1 MPLINTRG
9 AASIKG
15 FGFAGFSPTVPGM
28 PTSVSATATSCSA
41 ISVSFTAPACNGGL
55 SIDYYQAV
63 CTSSG
68 TNSAT
73 GSSSPISV
81 SGLSPSTSY
90 TFKVHAHN
98 SQGYGSYSSSTGTA
112 TTNAA
117 RGCQV
122 YVGGTGNYTFT
133 YPTGV
138 TSVSM
143 VLAGPGGNGGCG
155 YSYYCCCA
163 GGTYYVSN
171 GGGWGGGLAYTNNV
185 TVANNRC
192 SSTLPVETGSA
203 NGGAQTSCCRR
214 TIGVKRMVGTC
225 VYYWIHETGSVG
237 EFYGTSQDRGCGSR
251 QVGGYGGSPR
261 YRAGGA
267 GGGNAGYTCIAGG
280 SCSISYTGYPG
291 VGGLAICHP
300 AGYAG
305 TFGGAGGGS
314 AVSASTTQ
322 SGGGG
327 GGGVSLYGR
336 GSNGSG
342 ASAGGNGGG
351 GGSGGSSGAAAS
363 GLNGGNGGSY
373 GGGGGGGGAG
383 SSSYGSKGLGQN
395 GAIRIIWPGNTR
407 TFPSTDVNTP

>member
-28 PTSVSATATSCSA
+28 PTSVSASATSCSA

-138 TSVSM
+138 SSVSL
-143 VLAGPGGNGGCG
+143 LAITPGGNGSDGH
-155 YSYYCCCA
+155 SYYCCCA
-163 GGTYYVSN
+163 GATMYSAGS
-171 GGGWGGGLAYTNNV
+171 GSWGGGLAYKNNV
-185 TVANNRC
+185 TGTGG

-203 NGGAQTSCCRR
+203 NAGIPLSCCRR
-214 TIGVKRMVGTC
+214 ALGVRRPPFTC
-225 VYYWIHETGSVG
+225 VYYWVNGSGSVG
-237 EFYGTSQDRGCGSR
+237 QFYGTSQNRGCGSR
-251 QVGGYGGSPR
+251 QVGGSGGCAI
-261 YRAGGA
+261 YKAGGGGA
-267 GGGNAGYTCIAGG
+267 GTAGYTCIAGS
-280 SCSISYTGYPG
+280 SCSISYTGCPG
-291 VGGLAICHP
+291 RGGCSRCHP
-300 AGYAG
+300 AGHTN
-305 TFGGAGGGS
+305 TFGGGGGGS
-314 AVSASTTQ
+314 SASSSSTQ
-322 SGGGG
+322 VGGGG
-327 GGGVSLYGR
+327 GGGVGLYGR

-342 ASAGGNGGG
+342 GSAGGNGGS
-351 GGSGGSSGAAAS
+351 GGSGGNSGSSAS

-373 GGGGGGGGAG
+373 GGGGGGGGA
-383 SSSYGSKGLGQN
+383 SSSGVGSKGLGDN

-407 TFPSTDVNTP
+407 TFPTTDVNTP